1 MELTETERL
10 WKSYQTMTKMCLYR
24 RYSPVSA
31 TKDDAGDEPD
41 GILTTYEQFVE
52 RVGEEE
58 PNRRA
63 MMTTFT
69 TATHKVVELHYIAD
83 FNHAESQNLYSHLL
97 GNTDGGACYHAIVV
111 TKNITSNTAMTIRA
125 LKNQRPS
132 ISIETFME
140 SETMY
145 TVIDHV
151 LVPKHIICST
161 EKKLAVMEAYSVKG
175 EQIPQI
181 KATEP
186 ISKYIGA
193 VKGNLVKI
201 VRPSDSI
208 KKVGD
213 QILYDISYRIVV

>member
-24 RYSPVSA
+24 RYNPV
-31 TKDDAGDEPD
+31 TRDDVGDDESD
-41 GILTTYEQFVE
+41 GIITTYEEFVE
-52 RVGEEE
+52 RIGKEE

-69 TATHKVVELHYIAD
+69 TATKKVVELHYIAD

-97 GNTDGGACYHAIVV
+97 KEAEVPCYHAIVV

-132 ISIETFME
+132 IVIETFME

-161 EKKLAVMEAYSVKG
+161 EKKLAVMEAYAVKN

-181 KATEP
+181 RATDP
-186 ISKYIGA
+186 VCKYIGA

-208 KKVGD
+208 RKVGD
-213 QILYDISYRIVV
+213 QVLYDISYRVVV